1 MATIE
6 ERVQALEQEIVTRKK
21 AEELLTIAVRALV
34 SKEAFEKLQDT
45 VEKLQDTIEK
55 SQEQNGK
62 LFDIINIHNAFINQ
76 QFAELREK
84 VEVQVEGKIVGMQTE
99 MRQRFA
105 EQDGKITGLDGKI
118 TGMQTEMRQRFAEQD
133 GKITGLDGKITGVQT
148 EMRQHFA
155 EQDGKITGV
164 QTEMRQRFAEQD
176 GKITGVQTEMRQR
189 FAEQDDKITSVQTTQ
204 TEQTTLLQ
212 QILARLPEKP

>member
-1 MATIE
+1 MPMATIE
-6 ERVQALEQEIVTRKK
+6 ERVQALEQEIVARKK

-118 TGMQTEMRQRFAEQD
+118 TG
-133 GKITGLDGKITGVQT
+133 
-148 EMRQHFA
+148 
-155 EQDGKITGV
+155 V

>member
-1 MATIE
+1 MPMATIE
-6 ERVQALEQEIVTRKK
+6 ERVQALEQEIVARKK

-45 VEKLQDTIEK
+45 VEK

-62 LFDIINIHNAFINQ
+62 LFDIINTHNAFINQ

-105 EQDGKITGLDGKI
+105 EQDGKITGV
-118 TGMQTEMRQRFAEQD
+118 RA
-133 GKITGLDGKITGVQT
+133 
-148 EMRQHFA
+148 
-155 EQDGKITGV
+155 
-164 QTEMRQRFAEQD
+164 
-176 GKITGVQTEMRQR
+176 
-189 FAEQDDKITSVQTTQ
+189 TQ
-204 TEQTTLLQ
+204 TEQTALLQ